1 MTSSRRSTEPVPLSP
16 AHRRTWR
23 TLWRRCSCGLPAPCV
38 DRLVP
43 APPLPFPPRD
53 TTPAHRYPRPRALR
67 RSAPTNPT
75 PPTTDHQVRPAR
87 PVEPSRPWPTGL
99 APSDTSSARFS
110 GRSVVP
116 DVAPSQRA
124 AADASLVSAA
134 RSRPFR
140 QPTHSAV
147 GSPSSSRTAEF
158 ERPAPEPAWA
168 DVADHMPGKQSRA
181 PVAGSAHVHDRRG
194 VAGRIGAARPAPT
207 RSAAIG
213 WARIGHDFTDRTFG
227 ADAGRAGNL
236 TPAQR
241 QRASGGR
248 L

>member
-16 AHRRTWR
+16 AHLRTWR

-53 TTPAHRYPRPRALR
+53 TTPAHRSQRPPIPR
-67 RSAPTNPT
+67 RSVPVNPT
-75 PPTTDHQVRPAR
+75 LPTTDHQAPPAR
-87 PVEPSRPWPTGL
+87 PAAPSRPRPAGPVP
-99 APSDTSSARFS
+99 ADTSSARFS
-110 GRSVVP
+110 GTSVP

-124 AADASLVSAA
+124 PADASLVSAA
-134 RSRPFR
+134 RSGPCG
-140 QPTHSAV
+140 QPTQSAV
-147 GSPSSSRTAEF
+147 GTPSSSGAECR
-158 ERPAPEPAWA
+158 RPAPEPAWG
-168 DVADHMPGKQSRA
+168 DVADVMPAQHSPV
-181 PVAGSAHVHDRRG
+181 PVAPPAHHPDRHG
-194 VAGRIGAARPAPT
+194 VAGRTGAAGPEPMPSTAV
-207 RSAAIG
+207 G
-213 WARIGHDFTDRTFG
+213 WARIGLDVTDRTFG

-241 QRASGGR
+241 HRASGGR